1 MKSRSEGFAGRAGPR
16 YWWFRTVGRHY
27 VPPVFAALTDDEW
40 SVLEAWF
47 AATDAMRPDTGECNV
62 PAISVLHG
70 LVMGSGIGHVVQL
83 GHYLGYSTLLL
94 GFMMRRMSRRRGVF
108 SIDIDAEATDFTR
121 AWIARAH
128 LEDYV
133 QLMVCDSADPE
144 APRQAHRYFGA
155 EPDLVFVDSSHQ
167 YRQTLS
173 ELDLWYGQLRPGG
186 LLLLHD
192 ASAFATQFD
201 PRGEGGVQ
209 RALSEWLKRAPVPA
223 ILLNE
228 GARPGVAGD
237 TLVYGDPCGLGIVQR
252 PL

>member
-108 SIDIDAEATDFTR
+108 SIDIDAEATEAATANNKECFT
-121 AWIARAH
+121 
-128 LEDYV
+128 
-133 QLMVCDSADPE
+133 SNP
-144 APRQAHRYFGA
+144 P
-155 EPDLVFVDSSHQ
+155 
-167 YRQTLS
+167 
-173 ELDLWYGQLRPGG
+173 
-186 LLLLHD
+186 
-192 ASAFATQFD
+192 
-201 PRGEGGVQ
+201 
-209 RALSEWLKRAPVPA
+209 KPVPA
-223 ILLNE
+223 PLVADNVVRLNL
-228 GARPGVAGD
+228 RH
-237 TLVYGDPCGLGIVQR
+237 IRRQ
-252 PL
+252 